1 VLRVKR
7 RRFVVSL
14 ARALVLV
21 GTAFVASL
29 PGARG
34 FLVVEI
40 RGFLVGF
47 AGGLVVCRI
56 ATLARRPAQLMR
68 PVAGA
73 LSVRESSLVVAWLIV
88 RILIEAAQ
96 LAEL

>member
-1 VLRVKR
+1 
-7 RRFVVSL
+7 
-14 ARALVLV
+14 
-21 GTAFVASL
+21 
-29 PGARG
+29 
-34 FLVVEI
+34 
-40 RGFLVGF
+40 
-47 AGGLVVCRI
+47 
-56 ATLARRPAQLMR
+56 MR